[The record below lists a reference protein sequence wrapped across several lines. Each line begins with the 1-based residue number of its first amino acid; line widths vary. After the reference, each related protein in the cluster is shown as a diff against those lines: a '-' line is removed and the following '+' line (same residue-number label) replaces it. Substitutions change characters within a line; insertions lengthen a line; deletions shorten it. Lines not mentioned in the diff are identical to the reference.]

1 MLIIFPLPVSILF
14 SYLCSPHPPD
24 YFPRQRKSHLYM
36 CQLSFYSLVTTK
48 LLQKQTNKQE
58 KPRVF
63 SHCSLKFSNYTNIS
77 AFHIVLETL
86 LLIDRVM
93 ILSIDDADFLA
104 LSAVWNS
111 RAPEAQL
118 SHHSFFFLLLWGRK
132 KRKWSRF
139 QVLNIKIYDHYSFMG

>member
-1 MLIIFPLPVSILF
+1 MPVKFLLPCH
-14 SYLCSPHPPD
+14 Y
-24 YFPRQRKSHLYM
+24 QAA
-36 CQLSFYSLVTTK
+36 TK
-48 LLQKQTNKQE
+48 TKKQE

-104 LSAVWNS
+104 LSAV
-111 RAPEAQL
+111 
-118 SHHSFFFLLLWGRK
+118 
-132 KRKWSRF
+132 
-139 QVLNIKIYDHYSFMG
+139 

>member
-1 MLIIFPLPVSILF
+1 
-14 SYLCSPHPPD
+14 
-24 YFPRQRKSHLYM
+24 M

-104 LSAVWNS
+104 LSAV
-111 RAPEAQL
+111 
-118 SHHSFFFLLLWGRK
+118 
-132 KRKWSRF
+132 
-139 QVLNIKIYDHYSFMG
+139 